1 MRKASIIF
9 LILVGIQICAFG
21 SEGAHG
27 AAHDENAI
35 PTETIMYQ
43 AINLG
48 ILLIGLFFA
57 VRKSVIAMFK
67 DRYASYNDQ
76 AAKTEAATKL
86 AEEALSDIKNR
97 INQLQTS
104 EQSAI
109 NNAKAD
115 AESLKNKMIQETQAQ
130 AEKLKAD
137 TKLIVAAELNNAKDE
152 IRKEII
158 NASVE
163 IAKTNIKNSA
173 EAITKKSEK
182 GFLTDLAKTK
192 EQVTL

>member
-1 MRKASIIF
+1 MKKASIIF

-21 SEGAHG
+21 SESAHG
-27 AAHDENAI
+27 AHNENAI

-57 VRKSVIAMFK
+57 VRKSVVALFK
-67 DRYASYNDQ
+67 DRYANYNDQ

-104 EQSAI
+104 ESTAI
-109 NNAKAD
+109 NNAQAD
-115 AESLKNKMIQETQAQ
+115 ALALKNKMIQETQHQ

-158 NASVE
+158 NASIE
-163 IAKTNIKNSA
+163 IAKGNIKNSA
-173 EAITKKSEK
+173 AAITKKSEQ
-182 GFLTDLAKTK
+182 GFLSDLAKTK
-192 EQVTL
+192 QVSL